1 MSLNSNLDKN
11 DLTHFVELI
20 HESLRVKTHFEFF
33 MWFQGNLQ
41 RFIPHDIMIAAWGD
55 FSLGLIYFDVVSA
68 IPGVRT
74 TKIPN
79 SNLTPLLK
87 RLFSY
92 WLNHGKGP
100 FSLNIQEGI
109 FKEDNIELSEVSES
123 FDRMKS
129 ALVHAIKDYRGHH
142 DCLYVFLSESNIT
155 QKSSR
160 KMLESVLPYIDFSL
174 RQLEHLPEQLKE
186 PVLIEEELPEEL
198 SGSLSERE
206 IEIMKWVRS
215 GKTNQEIAM
224 ILDISFFTV
233 KNHLQRIF
241 KKLDVL
247 NRAQAV
253 TNFKQM
259 YPNK

>member
-142 DCLYVFLSESNIT
+142 DCLYVLMSEFPNKS
-155 QKSSR
+155 KSSR
-160 KMLESVLPYIDFSL
+160 KMLEAVLPYIDFSL
-174 RQLEHLPEQLKE
+174 RQLEHLPEQLRQSE
-186 PVLIEEELPEEL
+186 VINDELPDEVI
-198 SGSLSERE
+198 GSLSERE
-206 IEIMKWVRS
+206 I
-215 GKTNQEIAM
+215 
-224 ILDISFFTV
+224 
-233 KNHLQRIF
+233 
-241 KKLDVL
+241 
-247 NRAQAV
+247 
-253 TNFKQM
+253 
-259 YPNK
+259 